1 MECCIASLDKTALL
15 AKFLQEDR
23 AHRLMRNLDLLQQD
37 RVFLEQNEQAAVELA
52 RSTQAMVAEQLRRM
66 DSEAQAQQV
75 GSLTTLLRF

>member
-1 MECCIASLDKTALL
+1 M
-15 AKFLQEDR
+15 LQEDR

-75 GSLTTLLRF
+75 GNLPTFMRSQEGW